1 MKTYI
6 LDACAIVA
14 LFNDEIGAD
23 VVDNLLVDATTNGIC
38 SLTINKYNLL
48 EVYYGYLREDG
59 EVFAEQQLANIK
71 ASCIRISDILTDD
84 LFRHAAKLKT
94 NYKISLADSIAVAQ
108 AVVDNAII
116 VTSDHHEL
124 DVVDQD
130 GNVKFLWIR

>member
-1 MKTYI
+1 MKTYV

-23 VVDNLLVDATTNGIC
+23 VVDNLLVDAADGIC
-38 SLTINKYNLL
+38 SLTMNKYNLL

-71 ASCIRISDILTDD
+71 AACIQISDILTDD
-84 LFRHAAKLKT
+84 LFRHAAKLKA

-124 DVVDQD
+124 DAVDRD
-130 GNVKFLWIR
+130 GKVKFLWIR